1 MAPFKNGHTTLLCRA
16 RFLSLGTID
25 IFELDNYL
33 LWGCPVHRRIFNSI
47 PGLYLPEASKY
58 PISVTT
64 KNVST
69 LPDVA

>member
-25 IFELDNYL
+25 IFELDDYL
-33 LWGCPVHRRIFNSI
+33 LWGCPVHRRICNSI
-47 PGLYLPEASKY
+47 PGLYLPDASKQ
-58 PISVTT
+58 PISVMT

-69 LPDVA
+69 LPNVS